1 MADPADKTGEQ
12 LTLEIAEKTRSRII
26 ASSSLNFQI
35 ELMEHV
41 GEEDIP
47 QLILIS
53 EPVSYT
59 HLTLPTNREV

>member
-1 MADPADKTGEQ
+1 MAGPADKTGEQ
-12 LTLEIAEKTRSRII
+12 LTLEIAVKTRSRVI

-41 GEEDIP
+41 GEEDIH

-53 EPVSYT
+53 E
-59 HLTLPTNREV
+59 HLVEEFTEDVD